1 MLVRRVLVKPFF
13 SDYEQQVNSAKVID
27 HITRNQ
33 TIQALSRFGVELDTA
48 QAELLFDR
56 YDDLGDGSVNF
67 VALVRDVDP
76 YENFSGRVTRHHVFP
91 QDPQYTGKIGIPP
104 GGFWKAKTVEGPLL
118 NMQPGRPATNNDVPR
133 VVKAPLGQSAAEI
146 VLRLQKAAIRSRV
159 RVEEGFKDFDRHRC
173 GAITNPYP

>member
-1 MLVRRVLVKPFF
+1 MQALLEALRQRVLVRRVLVKPFF

-104 GGFWKAKTVEGPLL
+104 GGFWKAKTVEG
-118 NMQPGRPATNNDVPR
+118 
-133 VVKAPLGQSAAEI
+133 
-146 VLRLQKAAIRSRV
+146 
-159 RVEEGFKDFDRHRC
+159 
-173 GAITNPYP
+173 

>member
-1 MLVRRVLVKPFF
+1 MQALLEALRQRVLVRRVLVKPFF

-104 GGFWKAKTVEGPLL
+104 GGFWKAKTVWG
-118 NMQPGRPATNNDVPR
+118 
-133 VVKAPLGQSAAEI
+133 
-146 VLRLQKAAIRSRV
+146 
-159 RVEEGFKDFDRHRC
+159 
-173 GAITNPYP
+173 

>member
-33 TIQALSRFGVELDTA
+33 TVQALSRFGVELDTA

-104 GGFWKAKTVEGPLL
+104 GGFWKAKTVWG
-118 NMQPGRPATNNDVPR
+118 
-133 VVKAPLGQSAAEI
+133 
-146 VLRLQKAAIRSRV
+146 
-159 RVEEGFKDFDRHRC
+159 
-173 GAITNPYP
+173 

>member
-1 MLVRRVLVKPFF
+1 M
-13 SDYEQQVNSAKVID
+13 
-27 HITRNQ
+27 
-33 TIQALSRFGVELDTA
+33 
-48 QAELLFDR
+48 
-56 YDDLGDGSVNF
+56 
-67 VALVRDVDP
+67 RDVDP

>member
-1 MLVRRVLVKPFF
+1 MGLEKSPHETPSSRVLQHAPHTLQPPEREAAVQALLEALRQRVLVRRVLVKPFF

-104 GGFWKAKTVEGPLL
+104 GGFWKAKTVEG
-118 NMQPGRPATNNDVPR
+118 
-133 VVKAPLGQSAAEI
+133 
-146 VLRLQKAAIRSRV
+146 
-159 RVEEGFKDFDRHRC
+159 
-173 GAITNPYP
+173 

>member
-104 GGFWKAKTVEGPLL
+104 GGFWKAKTVQGPLL

-133 VVKAPLGQSAAEI
+133 VVKARRGQ
-146 VLRLQKAAIRSRV
+146 
-159 RVEEGFKDFDRHRC
+159 
-173 GAITNPYP
+173 T

>member
-133 VVKAPLGQSAAEI
+133 VVKAPLGQ
-146 VLRLQKAAIRSRV
+146 
-159 RVEEGFKDFDRHRC
+159 
-173 GAITNPYP
+173 T

>member
-1 MLVRRVLVKPFF
+1 MQALLEALRQRVLVRRVLVKPFF
-13 SDYEQQVNSAKVID
+13 ADYEQQVNSAKVID

-76 YENFSGRVTRHHVFP
+76 YESFSGRVTRHHVFP
-91 QDPQYTGKIGIPP
+91 QDAQYTGKIGIPP
-104 GGFWKAKTVEGPLL
+104 GGFWKAKTVWG
-118 NMQPGRPATNNDVPR
+118 
-133 VVKAPLGQSAAEI
+133 
-146 VLRLQKAAIRSRV
+146 
-159 RVEEGFKDFDRHRC
+159 
-173 GAITNPYP
+173 

>member
-1 MLVRRVLVKPFF
+1 M
-13 SDYEQQVNSAKVID
+13 
-27 HITRNQ
+27 
-33 TIQALSRFGVELDTA
+33 
-48 QAELLFDR
+48 
-56 YDDLGDGSVNF
+56 
-67 VALVRDVDP
+67 
-76 YENFSGRVTRHHVFP
+76 
-91 QDPQYTGKIGIPP
+91 
-104 GGFWKAKTVEGPLL
+104 EGPLL

>member
-173 GAITNPYP
+173 GAITNP

>member
-173 GAITNPYP
+173 GLGLGLG

>member
-1 MLVRRVLVKPFF
+1 MVVP
-13 SDYEQQVNSAKVID
+13 DQQLQA
-27 HITRNQ
+27 RANQ

-133 VVKAPLGQSAAEI
+133 VVKAPLGQ
-146 VLRLQKAAIRSRV
+146 
-159 RVEEGFKDFDRHRC
+159 
-173 GAITNPYP
+173 T